1 LPALALGR
9 SAKRH
14 DAADAGVEAFGNSL
28 DNAALAGRVAA
39 FEDDADLQAF
49 DPHPLLELDQ
59 LELKACQLIDVF
71 VFFHRLFRQMA
82 VVKAF
87 PVRFHRGSFPS
98 VAQHFASEFRRIALV
113 LFPVRLLVAH
123 GRLPSPDTPVVDSSH
138 VMTAEADTA

>member
-49 DPHPLLELDQ
+49 DSHPLLELDQ
-59 LELKACQLIDVF
+59 FELKTRQFIDIF
-71 VFFHRLFRQMA
+71 VLFHRLFRQVA
-82 VVKAF
+82 PVKATPMGF
-87 PVRFHRGSFPS
+87 DRGGFPS
-98 VAQHFASEFRRIALV
+98 VAQHLAGEFRRVALV

-123 GRLPSPDTPVVDSSH
+123 GR
-138 VMTAEADTA
+138 